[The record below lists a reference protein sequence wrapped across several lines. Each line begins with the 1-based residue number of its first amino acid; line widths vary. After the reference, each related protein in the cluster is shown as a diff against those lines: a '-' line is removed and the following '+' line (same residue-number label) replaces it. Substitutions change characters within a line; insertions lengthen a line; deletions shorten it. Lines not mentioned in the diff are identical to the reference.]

1 MRAILTNFGTTGD
14 IQPFLALAIEL
25 KSHGHEPVLGLA
37 PNFES
42 RVRSL
47 GLEFVPIGPDLLKAQ
62 NDVISSLVT
71 RCTNSED
78 LRQLF
83 MPISSALP
91 RMYEELRALCSRADV
106 LISGP
111 TQAAG
116 RMVHET
122 SGIPFVSIQIDHY
135 GGGGRPAFQ
144 QASASLVNSFRGQL
158 GLPTLK
164 NPLMTDAN
172 SPQLAL
178 YAMSRYVAPRPV
190 NWPDHYHLTGYF
202 FLDNENYQPD
212 DALVSFMNDG
222 ERPVVF
228 TLGSTSGDA
237 ESATDL
243 ILEATRHAK
252 CRAIIQQGWAGL
264 GDRKQLAT
272 DVHIVGFV
280 PHHWL
285 FPRANCV
292 VHHGGV
298 GSAASVFRAGI
309 PSIFITHGAPVNA
322 KFAEELGCAGPAIS
336 RWQLTVDRLT
346 NALCQTRENSAFHR
360 AAAVLGE
367 KIQNEHGTTNA
378 RHLIE
383 DLVNRRS

>member
-1 MRAILTNFGTTGD
+1 MRAVLTNFGTTGD

-25 KSHGHEPVLGLA
+25 QSHGHEPVLGLS
-37 PNFES
+37 PFFES
-42 RVRSL
+42 RVRKL
-47 GLEFVPIGPDLLKAQ
+47 GLEFVPIGPDLQKAQ
-62 NDVISSLVT
+62 NEVISSLVT
-71 RCTNSED
+71 RCTNSDD

-83 MPISSALP
+83 TPISLALP
-91 RMYEELRALCSRADV
+91 RMYEELRALSLKSDV
-106 LISGP
+106 LVSGP

-122 SGIPFVSIQIDHY
+122 CGIPFVSIQVDHY
-135 GGGGRPAFQ
+135 GGGGRPAFR
-144 QASASLVNSFRGQL
+144 QASASLVNSFRQEL
-158 GLPTLK
+158 GLATLR

-172 SPQLAL
+172 SPELAL
-178 YAMSRYVAPRPV
+178 YAMSRHVAPQPV
-190 NWPDHYHLTGYF
+190 NWPNHYHFTGYF
-202 FLDNENYQPD
+202 FLDNEDYQPEA
-212 DALVSFMNDG
+212 ALVDFMNDG
-222 ERPVVF
+222 EPPVVF

-237 ESATDL
+237 ESVTDL
-243 ILEATRHAK
+243 ILEACHEAK

-264 GDRKQLAT
+264 GRRKELAT

-285 FPRANCV
+285 FPRASCV

-336 RWQLTVDRLT
+336 RWELTVDRLS
-346 NALCQTRENSAFHR
+346 NALRQTRENPAFSR
-360 AAAVLGE
+360 AASILGE
-367 KIQNEHGTTNA
+367 KIQNEHGVTNA